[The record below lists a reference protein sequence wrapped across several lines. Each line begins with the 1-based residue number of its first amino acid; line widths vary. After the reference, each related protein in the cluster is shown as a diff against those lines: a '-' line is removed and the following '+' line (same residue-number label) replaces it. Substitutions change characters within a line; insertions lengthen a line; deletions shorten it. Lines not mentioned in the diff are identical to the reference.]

1 MKNIYKASKMK
12 FLTKITTILLL
23 FSNISYSSEIGIIG
37 FVIGDAFNQD
47 GKKLN
52 VGDPIYFGDTI
63 TTNEGGKSQILFVDQ
78 TVMTVG
84 SNTELTIDEFV
95 YDAENTDG
103 KLLSTIKSG
112 SVKILTGKISEKN
125 PENLVVETPAGTI
138 GTRGTEFKAAVDP
151 ETSKSKILLIGPG
164 PKNSLGLRPGAV
176 EVSNAAGTVLLD
188 KPYLFTEV
196 NQNTAPRQPVIVP
209 QTELKKF
216 QELEIEPDAP
226 VTENNQQ
233 DEETQLAQNE
243 EEIKELIKAEIFNED
258 EDLGDLVLD
267 TLVTALAK
275 DDGGITAQLL
285 GKSFLNSG
293 NVIPRALIPDDV
305 KEQLP
310 EGVDINSPEADAF
323 FASELQN
330 ELEKVMLVSARI
342 EDVEF
347 VPTEFNQF
355 NAGFND
361 IKVPI
366 FNDETGD
373 VVFLEMGD
381 IDFKPQ
387 FSGVPLNNLDFG
399 EPTIP
404 EQIFLK
410 GRDTI
415 AIDLEKGRFFE
426 QEIDPQMEALNQR
439 FETLLASGASPQEL
453 DEVVFEMDRV
463 MFEANEAAQA
473 FEVNAFQNQFGNDFK
488 LDVFSN
494 EEFIQTKESFI
505 FDTNQYSNEWKEAT
519 QVGLVPIFE
528 LDGSVSRFEKDQ
540 ANIEWQV
547 RDNQYEQQF
556 AEQFPE
562 IYQAEKKAEEIALQA
577 EQERKIITAR
587 LNEAKESGASDEVLN
602 EITNLAIA
610 QKEKSQLEVA
620 QALEEIKVAQIK
632 TQVIEIG
639 ASEILA
645 RETGDI
651 NIDESK
657 KDEVKI
663 DEVKITPE
671 EKIEIEKKVVNLPTR
686 PTREIPSFEKALD
699 GYLDFRYGFL
709 PPPDFLIKDDV
720 NSFTIGSTS
729 YADLN
734 TRSSGSDTY
743 TGTSTTLYV
752 DSAGSNAASAVG
764 TVGNVAGSFTPTHT
778 INFSTRTITQG
789 MTAKVQIG
797 QAGSRS
803 FTIDKD
809 LDYSSGSG
817 NVTPASSFSVNSSG
831 TVTDVA
837 SSLTGDIST
846 TVPSS
851 GYADGTNANYFVTVE
866 SNFQNQSGRSF
877 ADTVDTTFTVQTVDG
892 SDTNKV
898 SGTSSNGRD

>member
-1 MKNIYKASKMK
+1 MKIIYKTLKMNIL
-12 FLTKITTILLL
+12 FKITAILLL
-23 FSNISYSSEIGIIG
+23 LSNISYSSEIGIIG

-196 NQNTAPRQPVIVP
+196 NQNTAPRQPVIIP

-233 DEETQLAQNE
+233 DEDTQLAQNE

-323 FASELQN
+323 FANELQN

-342 EDVEF
+342 EDVDF

-366 FNDETGD
+366 LNEETGD

-381 IDFKPQ
+381 IDFRPQ
-387 FSGVPLNNLDFG
+387 FAGLPDDNFDFG
-399 EPTIP
+399 EPTLP
-404 EQIFLK
+404 EQIFL
-410 GRDTI
+410 
-415 AIDLEKGRFFE
+415 
-426 QEIDPQMEALNQR
+426 N
-439 FETLLASGASPQEL
+439 
-453 DEVVFEMDRV
+453 VH
-463 MFEANEAAQA
+463 
-473 FEVNAFQNQFGNDFK
+473 
-488 LDVFSN
+488 
-494 EEFIQTKESFI
+494 
-505 FDTNQYSNEWKEAT
+505 
-519 QVGLVPIFE
+519 
-528 LDGSVSRFEKDQ
+528 
-540 ANIEWQV
+540 
-547 RDNQYEQQF
+547 
-556 AEQFPE
+556 
-562 IYQAEKKAEEIALQA
+562 
-577 EQERKIITAR
+577 
-587 LNEAKESGASDEVLN
+587 
-602 EITNLAIA
+602 
-610 QKEKSQLEVA
+610 
-620 QALEEIKVAQIK
+620 
-632 TQVIEIG
+632 
-639 ASEILA
+639 
-645 RETGDI
+645 
-651 NIDESK
+651 
-657 KDEVKI
+657 
-663 DEVKITPE
+663 
-671 EKIEIEKKVVNLPTR
+671 NLP
-686 PTREIPSFEKALD
+686 L
-699 GYLDFRYGFL
+699 
-709 PPPDFLIKDDV
+709 
-720 NSFTIGSTS
+720 
-729 YADLN
+729 
-734 TRSSGSDTY
+734 
-743 TGTSTTLYV
+743 
-752 DSAGSNAASAVG
+752 
-764 TVGNVAGSFTPTHT
+764 
-778 INFSTRTITQG
+778 
-789 MTAKVQIG
+789 QI
-797 QAGSRS
+797 
-803 FTIDKD
+803 
-809 LDYSSGSG
+809 
-817 NVTPASSFSVNSSG
+817 
-831 TVTDVA
+831 
-837 SSLTGDIST
+837 
-846 TVPSS
+846 
-851 GYADGTNANYFVTVE
+851 
-866 SNFQNQSGRSF
+866 
-877 ADTVDTTFTVQTVDG
+877 
-892 SDTNKV
+892 
-898 SGTSSNGRD
+898 

>member
-1 MKNIYKASKMK
+1 MKNIYKTSKMK
-12 FLTKITTILLL
+12 FFLKITAILLL

-37 FVIGDAFNQD
+37 FAIGEAFNQE

-63 TTNEGGKSQILFVDQ
+63 KTNEGGKSQILFVDQ

-138 GTRGTEFKAAVDP
+138 GTRGTEFKASVDP

-196 NQNTAPRQPVIVP
+196 NQNAAPRQPVIVS
-209 QTELKKF
+209 QKELKKF

-233 DEETQLAQNE
+233 DEDTQLAQNE

-310 EGVDINSPEADAF
+310 EGLDINSPEADAF
-323 FASELQN
+323 FANELQN

-342 EDVEF
+342 EDVDF
-347 VPTEFNQF
+347 VPTKFNQF

-366 FNDETGD
+366 LNEETGD

-381 IDFKPQ
+381 IDFRPQ
-387 FSGVPLNNLDFG
+387 FAGLPGDNFDFG
-399 EPTIP
+399 ESALP

-410 GRDTI
+410 GQEAI
-415 AIDLEKGRFFE
+415 AIDIEKGRFFE

-439 FETLLASGASPQEL
+439 FETLLTSGASPQEL
-453 DEVVFEMDRV
+453 DEVIFAMDKV
-463 MFEANEAAQA
+463 MFEANEAVQA
-473 FEVNAFQNQFGNDFK
+473 FEVAAFQNQFGNDFK

-494 EEFIQTKESFI
+494 EEFLQTKESFI
-505 FDTNQYSNEWKEAT
+505 FDTNVYSQNWKEADD
-519 QVGLVPIFE
+519 QGLVPIFQ
-528 LDGSVSRFEKDQ
+528 LDGAVNFVSKED
-540 ANIEWQV
+540 ADIEWQV
-547 RDNQYEQQF
+547 VDNQYEQRF
-556 AEQFPE
+556 SEQFPE
-562 IYQAEKKAEEIALQA
+562 LYQAEKKAEELAKKADQEAVGLFSRVEEAIQA
-577 EQERKIITAR
+577 
-587 LNEAKESGASDEVLN
+587 
-602 EITNLAIA
+602 
-610 QKEKSQLEVA
+610 
-620 QALEEIKVAQIK
+620 
-632 TQVIEIG
+632 G
-639 ASEILA
+639 ASEEEINQLYSDVDKQLDEIYSEVDKA
-645 RETGDI
+645 YEEIAFAQEKTEIIELGAEIITDRSKDDI
-651 NIDESK
+651 
-657 KDEVKI
+657 
-663 DEVKITPE
+663 
-671 EKIEIEKKVVNLPTR
+671 KIEDVIFDER
-686 PTREIPSFEKALD
+686 LD
-699 GYLDFRYGFL
+699 EYIAIRYKEDEL
-709 PPPDFLIKDDV
+709 EYPNYYRDDV
-720 NSFTIGSTS
+720 NSFATGTTS

-734 TRSSGSDTY
+734 TRSTGTDTY
-743 TGTSTTLYV
+743 TGTTTSLIV
-752 DSAGSNAASAVG
+752 QSAGYNAASAVNS
-764 TVGNVAGSFTPTHT
+764 VGDVAGSFTPTHT
-778 INFSTRTITQG
+778 IDFSNRTINQG
-789 MTAKVQIG
+789 ITARVQIG

-809 LDYSSGSG
+809 VDYTSASG

-837 SSLTGDIST
+837 SSATGDIST

-851 GYADGTNANYFVTVE
+851 GYTDGAAANYFVTVE
-866 SNFQNQSGRSF
+866 SNFQNQSGVSF
-877 ADTVDTTFTVQTVDG
+877 ADTVDTTLTVQTVDG

-898 SGTSSNGRD
+898 AGTASNGRD

>member
-1 MKNIYKASKMK
+1 MKTFYRLLVI
-12 FLTKITTILLL
+12 FLL
-23 FSNISYSSEIGIIG
+23 FTNVSNSSEIGIIG
-37 FVIGDAFNQD
+37 FITGEAFNQD

-63 TTNEGGKSQILFVDQ
+63 STNEGGKSQILFIDQ

-95 YDAENTDG
+95 YDAENTEG

-112 SVKILTGKISEKN
+112 SVKVLTGKISEKN

-151 ETSKSKILLIGPG
+151 DTQKSKILLIGPG

-196 NQNTAPRQPVIVP
+196 NQNTAPKQPAIIP

-226 VTENNQQ
+226 VTDSNQQ
-233 DEETQLAQNE
+233 DDEIQLAGNE
-243 EEIKELIKAEIFNED
+243 EEIKELIKQEIFADNED
-258 EDLGDLVLD
+258 VGDLVLD

-293 NVIPRALIPDDV
+293 AAIPRALIPDDV

-310 EGVDINSPEADAF
+310 DGVDINSPEADAF
-323 FASELQN
+323 FANELQN

-355 NAGFND
+355 NAGFSD

-387 FSGVPLNNLDFG
+387 FTGLTGNNLDFG
-399 EPTIP
+399 EPSFN

-410 GRDTI
+410 GQDRV

-426 QEIDPQMEALNQR
+426 QEVDPQIEALNQR
-439 FETLLASGASPQEL
+439 FETLLASGATPQEL
-453 DEVVFEMDRV
+453 DEVAFEIDQV
-463 MFEANEAAQA
+463 IFEANEAAQA

-494 EEFIQTKESFI
+494 EDFQRTKESFI
-505 FDTNQYSNEWKEAT
+505 FDTNQYSNEWKEAS
-519 QVGLVPIFE
+519 QAGFVPIFE
-528 LDGSVSRFEKDQ
+528 LDGRVSRFQKDEADAQ
-540 ANIEWQV
+540 WQI
-547 RDNQYEQQF
+547 RDEQYEQEYSQ
-556 AEQFPE
+556 QFPE
-562 IYQAEKKAEEIALQA
+562 IFAAEKKAEELGELA
-577 EQERKIITAR
+577 EQERK
-587 LNEAKESGASDEVLN
+587 S
-602 EITNLAIA
+602 ITNQLNQAKDRGATSEELAQIA
-610 QKEKSQLEVA
+610 SKAGEELEKINIEVA
-620 QALEEIKVAQIK
+620 QVKEEIKIAQIK
-632 TQVIEIG
+632 TEVIEIG
-639 ASEILA
+639 AEEIIA
-645 RETGDI
+645 REAPK
-651 NIDESK
+651 E
-657 KDEVKI
+657 EVKVE
-663 DEVKITPE
+663 EVKE
-671 EKIEIEKKVVNLPTR
+671 EPKIEPRKIETPKISFDEALRRFIVTKYPADPLIIPGSR
-686 PTREIPSFEKALD
+686 GEI
-699 GYLDFRYGFL
+699 
-709 PPPDFLIKDDV
+709 
-720 NSFTIGSTS
+720 NSFSVGTTS

-734 TRSSGSDTY
+734 TRSSGTDTY
-743 TGTSTTLYV
+743 TGTTTNLTV
-752 DSAGSNAASAVG
+752 DRVVSGSANVG
-764 TVGNVAGSFTPTHT
+764 DVAGSFTPTHT
-778 INFSTRTITQG
+778 INYSTRTINQG
-789 MTAKVQIG
+789 VTASVKIG
-797 QAGSRS
+797 SVTTARS
-803 FTIDKD
+803 FTTNKD
-809 LDYSSGSG
+809 YNYLNGSTG

-831 TVTDVA
+831 TVSDI
-837 SSLTGDIST
+837 SSSITGDISK

-851 GYADGTNANYFVTVE
+851 GYQDSATATMFVTVE
-866 SNFQNQSGRSF
+866 STFNNQTNRSF
-877 ADTVDTTFTVQTVDG
+877 ADTVDTTVTVQTTDTSG
-892 SDTNKV
+892 SNQV
-898 SGTSSNGRD
+898 SGIASNGRD